1 MERLVSRSILNIKV
15 MKRFLRLIFV
25 FLLSTYCLPTAAQEK
40 TSLFER
46 PIFDV
51 LKIDFGLNYSLFD
64 ASKGESI
71 DFILNTNIHYYFTSK
86 WSIIAGGNNFLLLNQ
101 SDYNALNAYNIGLG
115 YYDQAFLNSEV
126 ALYVGAVEASEDF
139 KRESFY
145 TDLRV
150 KYFLGQKNRHSYF
163 TTGLLYLSQP
173 SQAYIYLG
181 IGARFF

>member
-1 MERLVSRSILNIKV
+1 
-15 MKRFLRLIFV
+15 MKYSLQ
-25 FLLSTYCLPTAAQEK
+25 LLSLVLLLGLGSRISAQK
-40 TSLFER
+40 QQANFFESCV
-46 PIFDV
+46 FDV
-51 LKIDFGLNYSLFD
+51 VKIDFGLNYSLSD
-64 ASKGESI
+64 ANKPEAI
-71 DFILNTNIHYYFTSK
+71 DLILNTNIHYYFKPK
-86 WSIIAGGNNFLLLNQ
+86 WSIIAGGNNFLLLDQ

-126 ALYVGAVEASEDF
+126 ALYLGAVEASEDF